1 MSHYN
6 WFKDWQDGRV
16 QHRGEEYE
24 KIKNSIGE
32 RMLQQCIKLYPK
44 MEGKVCLKKKN
55 ILNYIG

>member
-44 MEGKVCLKKKN
+44 MEGKVCF
-55 ILNYIG
+55 